1 MRRGT
6 TTATAVLAAALT
18 AVAAWAAA
26 PALSGAPYMPDPV
39 EFQAPVPALGAP
51 SGTAGVRSA
60 RTRVSRVI
68 RPGRR
73 FNLVGLSWRGGRVSS
88 LSFRVR
94 RDGGRWSRW
103 VAVGS
108 GGDDGPDRGARE
120 FRRAQRTS
128 NPLWA
133 GDADELQLTAAPSRG
148 VRDLRLRFVNTKGTA
163 TPLARLRTKLRRTAT
178 AAVSAFRTLVG
189 ARDAL
194 ADTSQPAI
202 VPRAQWASDKCPPR
216 AAPVYGEVK
225 LAFIHHTVSA
235 NDYGPEDSAAMVLG
249 VCRYHRNTNGWNDI
263 GYNFLVDRYGT
274 IFEGRAGGI
283 SQAVV
288 GAQAQGYNSSS
299 TGIASL
305 GTFSSDGQTEAGLG
319 AIARLLSW
327 KLAVHG
333 VPPTGTVQVTSGGGA
348 TNRYPAGSR
357 PTFERISGH
366 RDGDATACPGDGL
379 YAQLPRLR
387 AMVSPGPP
395 RAATTTSAATERR
408 NITYGGKAAVSV
420 KLATAAAPLPGRRVD
435 VQILGELGWRT
446 NHSLRTDASGNA
458 QTRMRLTLNRSVRAL
473 YGGDPGLLP
482 SSSSVLHLGVRPVVS
497 AQIGAGGGQSFARGR
512 RMLVTGQVQPRK
524 QTAILTLKRR
534 TARGRLV
541 RVSRR
546 TVRLRRGRLL
556 TYLRIRRPA
565 AYRLRL
571 SVLRDRRNLSARS
584 QVAEF
589 RVG

>member
-1 MRRGT
+1 MRRGK

-18 AVAAWAAA
+18 AFTAWAAA
-26 PALSGAPYMPDPV
+26 PALSKAPYVPDPV
-39 EFQAPVPALGAP
+39 EFEAAVPVLSST
-51 SGTAGVRSA
+51 SGVAAARSA
-60 RTRVSRVI
+60 RARVSRVI

-73 FNLVGLSWRGGRVSS
+73 FNLVGLTWHGGTVSS

-94 RDGGRWSRW
+94 RDGDRWSRW

-108 GGDDGPDRGARE
+108 GGDDGPDRGGRE
-120 FRRAQRTS
+120 FRRTQRTS

-133 GDADELQLTAAPSRG
+133 GDADELQLTAVSGRG
-148 VRDLRLRFVNTKGTA
+148 VRAMRLHFVNTKGTA
-163 TPLARLRTKLRRTAT
+163 TPRARLRTRLRRAAT
-178 AAVSAFRTLVG
+178 A
-189 ARDAL
+189 

-216 AAPVYGEVK
+216 AAPIYGEVK

-249 VCRYHRNTNGWNDI
+249 ICRYHRNTNGWNDI

-283 SQAVV
+283 SEAVV

-357 PTFERISGH
+357 PTFARISGH

-387 AMVSPGPP
+387 AMVAPGPP

-408 NITYGGKAAVSV
+408 NITYGGKAGLSV
-420 KLATAAAPLPGRRVD
+420 KLATGVAPLPDRKVD
-435 VQILGELGWRT
+435 VQILGRLGWRT

-458 QTRMRLTLNRSVRAL
+458 QTRLRLTVNRSVRAL
-473 YGGDPGLLP
+473 YAGDSGLLP
-482 SSSSVLHLGVRPVVS
+482 SNSSVLKLGVRPVVS
-497 AQIGAGGGQSFARGR
+497 AQVASSGGQRV
-512 RMLVTGQVQPRK
+512 LVTGRVQPRK
-524 QTAILTLKRR
+524 QTALLTLKRR
-534 TARGRLV
+534 ASSGRLV

-546 TVRLRRGRLL
+546 SVKLRRGRLL
-556 TYLRIRRPA
+556 TYLRIKRPA

-571 SVLRDRRNLSARS
+571 SVLRDQRNLSARS